1 MRISVFGL
9 GYVGGVTAGC
19 LAGAGHAVVGVDVNP
34 LKIDLINRGEAPFVE
49 QGLPELIRAGRDSG
63 LLRATRDAAEAIRE
77 TDVSLVCVG
86 TPSRKNNDLDTTY
99 VRNVSREIGRA
110 LAEKSGYHW
119 VVVRSTLL
127 PGSTQEVVIPA
138 LETASGKRLNHG
150 FGVCYNPE
158 FLREGSAIHDFHHPP
173 KTVIG
178 RSRPEDGERVAAM
191 YQGIDAPLIYTGIP
205 QAEMLKYVDN
215 AFHALKITFGN
226 EIGRIC
232 KAHGMDSHEVMEIF
246 CRDTKLNLSA
256 AYLRPGFAFGGSCL
270 PKDLRALVYRARQKD
285 VRAPLLASTLES
297 NRQQVQLAVD
307 RILEAGKRKIGFL
320 GLSFKAETDDLRE
333 SPMVEVVETLV
344 GKGCQ
349 VRVFDPNVAVSR
361 IHGANREYMERHLPH
376 LTALLSDS
384 LTSVL
389 EASEVIVFAN
399 RNPAYREALRLARP
413 DQILFDLVRI
423 AEQPETQ
430 GNYDGISW

>member
-19 LAGAGHAVVGVDVNP
+19 LAAAGHQVVGVYVNP

-49 QGLPELIRAGRDSG
+49 KGLPELIRAGRDAG
-63 LLRATRDAAEAIRE
+63 RLRATADAGEAIRE
-77 TDVSLVCVG
+77 TDLSLVCVG
-86 TPSRKNNDLDTTY
+86 TPSRKNNDLDTAY
-99 VRNVSREIGRA
+99 VRKVSEEIGRA
-110 LAEKSGYHW
+110 LAQKSAYHL
-119 VVVRSTLL
+119 VVIRSTLL
-127 PGSTQEVVIPA
+127 PGSTREVVIPA
-138 LETASGKRLNHG
+138 LEAASGKRVNEG

-158 FLREGSAIHDFHHPP
+158 FLREGTAIHDFHHPP

-178 RSRPEDGERVAAM
+178 RSRPEDGERAAAI
-191 YQGIDAPLIYTGIP
+191 YEGIEAPLFYTGIP

-215 AFHALKITFGN
+215 AFHALKITFAN

-246 CRDTKLNLSA
+246 CRDTKLNLSP
-256 AYLRPGFAFGGSCL
+256 AYLKPGFAFGGSCL
-270 PKDLRALVYRARQKD
+270 PKDLRALVYRAGQKD
-285 VRAPLLASTLES
+285 IRAPLLASTLES
-297 NRQQVQLAVD
+297 NRQQVELAVD
-307 RILEAGKRKIGFL
+307 RILETGKRKIGFL

-344 GKGCQ
+344 GKGCE

-376 LTALLSDS
+376 LTTLLDDS
-384 LTSVL
+384 LASVV
-389 EASEVIVFAN
+389 EDSEVIVFAN
-399 RNPAYREALRLARP
+399 RNPAFREALRLARP
-413 DQILFDLVRI
+413 DQILIDLVRI
-423 AEQPETQ
+423 TEQPETR
-430 GNYDGISW
+430 GTYDGISW